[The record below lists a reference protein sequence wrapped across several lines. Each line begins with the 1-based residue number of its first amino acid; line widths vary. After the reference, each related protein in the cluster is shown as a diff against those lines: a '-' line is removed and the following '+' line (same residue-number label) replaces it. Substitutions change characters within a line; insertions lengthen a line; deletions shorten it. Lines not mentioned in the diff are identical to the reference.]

1 MTRRTFASS
10 FACAAIL
17 PLFAA
22 SVRAQGKKKSFM
34 FHGKVVSIDASSKGM
49 TVDGDKV
56 DGWMDA
62 MTMKY
67 AVDDANV
74 LKTVKVGD
82 TIEATVYDGDITLYK
97 VHVVKPGAK
106 K

>member
-10 FACAAIL
+10 FACAASL

-22 SVRAQGKKKSFM
+22 GLRAQGKKKSFM
-34 FHGKVVSIDASSKGM
+34 FHGKVIAIDAAAKGM

-67 AVDDANV
+67 SVDDPNV
-74 LKTVKVGD
+74 LKTLKVGD
-82 TIEATVYDGDITLYK
+82 TIEATVYDGDITLYR
-97 VHVVKPGAK
+97 VHVVKPGSK